1 MSLKVGEQ
9 ANAHDGA
16 SATVSKLTSLAEA
29 MRAAGHFEFKCVG
42 PREEDRDRYCVL
54 RDHIAAIEA
63 RDLIA
68 RTAARWLWLGRL
80 RSTFVHLFG
89 LDSTLDRLRAEFLA
103 IPLEEK
109 WADAVENL
117 VVTVG
122 KNLALDTILA
132 GSSYTVVGPYLG
144 LTGAT
149 PSPASG
155 DTMVSHAGWTEVG
168 GGNAPT
174 YTSPRKTITFSSA
187 ASGSKASTG
196 TYTYAITSSGT
207 VGGGFLVFGSGAV
220 STIDSTAGTLLSCG
234 AFTQG
239 NKTVGNGDAITAT
252 YTLSM

>member
-1 MSLKVGEQ
+1 MNRTVGEQ
-9 ANAHDGA
+9 ATARDGA
-16 SATVSKLTSLAEA
+16 SATVSKLTNLAEA
-29 MRAAGHFEFKCVG
+29 MRAAGHFEFRCVG
-42 PREEDRDRYCVL
+42 PHEEDRDRYCKL
-54 RDHIAAIEA
+54 RDHIAALEA
-63 RDLIA
+63 TDLIA
-68 RTAARWLWLGRL
+68 RVAARSLWIGRV
-80 RSTFVHLFG
+80 RSAVARLLG
-89 LDSTLDRLRAEFLA
+89 LDSTLDLLREELRS

-132 GSSYTVVGPYLG
+132 GSAYTVVGPYLG

-149 PSPASG
+149 PSPALA
-155 DTMVSHAGWTEVG
+155 DTMSSHAGWTEVG
-168 GGNAPT
+168 GTNAPT
-174 YTSPRKTITFSSA
+174 YTSPRKTITFSAA

-207 VGGGFLVFGSGAV
+207 VGGGFLVYGSGAV
-220 STIDSTAGTLLSCG
+220 STIDSTAGVLLSCG

-239 NKTVGNGDAITAT
+239 NKVVGNGDAITVT